1 MPEAIRQGDIPG
13 VQLRRRQEL
22 PVGPIEAWRWL
33 TEPQL
38 LVRWAAPRAEVAPG
52 PEGGLRLA
60 EASGTWEEE
69 ATTVEWRPPERWV
82 LAFSRPA
89 DRWPVATRLV
99 LDLSRRATGC
109 EISVLQQGFEH
120 LPLSDGLTIWECY
133 RRRWEEALHRL
144 ASALAA

>member
-22 PVGPIEAWRWL
+22 PVGPLETWRWL

-38 LVRWAAPRAEVAPG
+38 LARWAAPRAEVVAG
-52 PEGGLRLA
+52 PQGGLRLA
-60 EASGTWEEE
+60 EAPGPWEEE

-82 LAFSRPA
+82 LAFRRPA

-99 LDLSRRATGC
+99 LELSRRATGC
-109 EISVLQQGFEH
+109 EISVLQDGFEH
-120 LPLSDGLTIWECY
+120 LPLSDGLTIWERY